1 MKEGSFVSYS
11 DVFSRQH
18 VLLPVIHVVDEG
30 QTLRNVQIAR
40 DAGADGVFLID
51 HRPTSTSENLLRCY
65 TVAKAVHP
73 NFWVG
78 LNFLEQSGRSCATVK
93 RAAALG
99 ASGLWLDDV
108 GYTEGRGCSCSVI
121 ECFEKMRR
129 DYPNA
134 RRMLTFGGAA
144 FKYREPVEDVALA
157 ASVVAPFVD
166 VVTTSGDATGQ
177 PPTVDKV
184 KKMKKAIPCGYLAVA
199 SGITPENVEN
209 FMPFVDCFLVSTGI
223 SNSFHELDPVRVRQL
238 AILLGTLRS

>member
-99 ASGLWLDDV
+99 A
-108 GYTEGRGCSCSVI
+108 
-121 ECFEKMRR
+121 
-129 DYPNA
+129 
-134 RRMLTFGGAA
+134 
-144 FKYREPVEDVALA
+144 
-157 ASVVAPFVD
+157 
-166 VVTTSGDATGQ
+166 
-177 PPTVDKV
+177 
-184 KKMKKAIPCGYLAVA
+184 
-199 SGITPENVEN
+199 
-209 FMPFVDCFLVSTGI
+209 
-223 SNSFHELDPVRVRQL
+223 
-238 AILLGTLRS
+238 